1 MSDDDSAEAT
11 DSHLLPEANQLF
23 VDATQQEYDR
33 VQHLQS
39 EGVVVMACRP
49 LAYLSVVEMALQ
61 MGDTAWGELEAAA
74 ADAGAEDVRQF
85 VLAWL
90 CKRGVHLVTS
100 CSPAHAASNHT
111 MLRTITTRRSSL
123 ARWSTRVGGG
133 DEYAAAFSLVA
144 E

>member
-1 MSDDDSAEAT
+1 
-11 DSHLLPEANQLF
+11 
-23 VDATQQEYDR
+23 
-33 VQHLQS
+33 
-39 EGVVVMACRP
+39 MAYRP
-49 LAYLSVVEMALQ
+49 LAYMSVVEMASQ

-90 CKRGVHLVTS
+90 CKRGVDPVTS
-100 CSPAHAASNHT
+100 CSPAHAASNLAAASLPDHAAYHQD
-111 MLRTITTRRSSL
+111 TTFQPHEMVD
-123 ARWSTRVGGG
+123 ACGGG